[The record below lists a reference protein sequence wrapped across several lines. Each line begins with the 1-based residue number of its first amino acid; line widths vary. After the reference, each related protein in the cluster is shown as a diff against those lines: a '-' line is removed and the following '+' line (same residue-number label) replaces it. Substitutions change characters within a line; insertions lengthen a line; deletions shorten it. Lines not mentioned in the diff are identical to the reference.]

1 MNREH
6 DDSVAL
12 IDLGVASVETQ
23 GGGVK
28 LPDFIDLQSQ
38 AGLSDD

>member
-1 MNREH
+1 MDREH

-23 GGGVK
+23 GGGSG
-28 LPDFIDLQSQ
+28 LPDVIDKQLPV
-38 AGLSDD
+38 GLSDD